1 MFTGLYTKWDC
12 KIPSCTYYFKK
23 AEMEIALSVHF
34 KGYHKIIKI
43 LSWYLTKNVAMF
55 MKNSSYLRPLNTCQ
69 KHFETTLPN
78 LSLGECEI

>member
-1 MFTGLYTKWDC
+1 
-12 KIPSCTYYFKK
+12 
-23 AEMEIALSVHF
+23 MEIALSVHF

-78 LSLGECEI
+78 LGKYTVIQVFYAATAVYSKNITKNID